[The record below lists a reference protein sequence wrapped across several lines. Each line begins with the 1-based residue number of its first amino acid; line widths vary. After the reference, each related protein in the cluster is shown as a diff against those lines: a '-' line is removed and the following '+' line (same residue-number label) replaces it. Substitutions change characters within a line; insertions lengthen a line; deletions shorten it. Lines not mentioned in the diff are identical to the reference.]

1 VALEIDI
8 NCKPIQEFKGRVPGV
23 KVKPVDTT
31 GAGDAFVGGMLS
43 NLAFNLNLF
52 EVNIVAYRI
61 RMAQPVYPID
71 NFKTLY
77 QYSFL

>member
-1 VALEIDI
+1 MAQQIDI

-52 EVNIVAYRI
+52 EVNIVARRI
-61 RMAQPVYPID
+61 RMAQSFYPID
-71 NFKTLY
+71 NFKSLN